1 MSKKGNIG
9 VTSDNIF
16 PVIKKFLY
24 SDHEIFL
31 RELISNA
38 VDATQKLKTL
48 SSVGEAKGEL
58 GDTRVRVILNKNKK
72 TLTVQ
77 DHGIGMTAEEVDKY
91 INQIAFSGAEE
102 FVNKYKD
109 KAEAIIGHFGLGFYS
124 AFMVAD
130 KVEIFSLSYQ
140 EDAKAVHWS
149 CDGSPE
155 YTMEE
160 TIKAERGTDIV
171 LHIND
176 EYAQYLENAT
186 VEGLLTK
193 YCKFLPVEIA
203 FGMKKEWKDGKQVET
218 GEENIIND
226 VNPAWT
232 RKPADLTDEDYQKF
246 YHQLYPHQ
254 MDEPLFHIHLNVDY
268 PFNLTGILYFPR
280 IKNNIDIQRNKIQL
294 YCNQVFVTDEVENIV
309 PQYLTLLHGVI
320 DSPDIPLNVSRSYL
334 QSDNNVKK
342 ISGHITKKVADKLAE
357 IFRNDREDFEKKW
370 DDIKLFIQYGMLS
383 DEKFY
388 DRAVGFALLKNMDGK
403 YFTFDEYKA
412 QVKEAQTDKN
422 GDLILLYAQD
432 ADASYAYIQRA
443 KEKGYDVLLMDGELD
458 VHAMSQFEQKSY
470 GDGSDDKK
478 EAIRFVRVDSDVIEN
493 LIQKEDRAKVE
504 LTANEEDALRYS
516 FESQLPKTD
525 KTNYVVS
532 LEAVSADALPVFLTQ
547 NEFMRRMKEMSAHQQ
562 GMSFYGNMPDQY
574 NLVINMANDKVKNL
588 LAEITASCAEGIA
601 PIVEQI
607 AAKQLEENT
616 LREAQKDKK
625 DSDLTQEEKDAVV
638 NITKELAALKQQLKE
653 QYAAHATTNDKL
665 HQLIDIAMLAA
676 GQLKGEAL
684 AKFVSRSV
692 EML

>member
-1 MSKKGNIG
+1 MTKGNIG
-9 VTSDNIF
+9 VTSQNIF
-16 PVIKKFLY
+16 PIIKKFLY

-31 RELISNA
+31 RELVSNA

-48 SSVGEAKGEL
+48 ASVGEAKGEL
-58 GDTRVRVILNKNKK
+58 GDTRVRVILNKDKK

-109 KAEAIIGHFGLGFYS
+109 NAAAIIGHFGLGFYS

-140 EDAKAVHWS
+140 EDARAVHWS

-171 LHIND
+171 LHINE
-176 EYAQYLENAT
+176 EYMQYLEEAT

-193 YCKFLPVEIA
+193 YCKFLPIEIA
-203 FGMKKEWKDGKQVET
+203 FGKKKEWKDGKQVET
-218 GEENIIND
+218 DEDNIIND

-232 RKPADLTDEDYQKF
+232 RKPADLTDEDYQHF
-246 YHQLYPHQ
+246 YHQLYPSQ

-342 ISGHITKKVADKLAE
+342 ISSHITKKVADKLAE

-388 DRAVGFALLKNMDGK
+388 DRAAGFALLKNIESK
-403 YFTFDEYKA
+403 YFTFEEYKT
-412 QVKEAQTDKN
+412 QVKETQTDKN

-443 KEKGYDVLLMDGELD
+443 KQKGYDVLLMDGELD
-458 VHAMSQFEQKSY
+458 VHAMSQYEQKSY
-470 GDGSDDKK
+470 GDGNDDAKQM
-478 EAIRFVRVDSDVIEN
+478 IRFVRVDSDVIEN
-493 LIQKEDRAKVE
+493 LIQKEEKAQVE
-504 LTANEEDALRYS
+504 LTASEEDALRYS
-516 FESQLPKTD
+516 FETQLPKTD

-574 NLVINMANDKVKNL
+574 NLVINTANDKVKAL
-588 LAEITASCAEGIA
+588 LSEITAACGTDTA
-601 PIVEQI
+601 PIIEQI
-607 AAKQLEENT
+607 AAKQVEENS

-625 DSDLTQEEKDAVV
+625 DADLTQEEKDAVT

-653 QYAAHATTNDKL
+653 QYAAHAASNDKL

-684 AKFVSRSV
+684 AKFVNRSV
-692 EML
+692 ELL

>member
-1 MSKKGNIG
+1 MSKTGNIG
-9 VTSDNIF
+9 VTSQNIF
-16 PVIKKFLY
+16 PIIKKFLY

-31 RELISNA
+31 RELVSNA

-48 SSVGEAKGEL
+48 ASVGEAKCEL
-58 GDTRVRVILNKNKK
+58 GDTRVRVIINKSKK

-109 KAEAIIGHFGLGFYS
+109 NAAAIIGHFGLGFYS

-140 EDAKAVHWS
+140 DDAKAVHWS

-160 TIKAERGTDIV
+160 TIKSERGTDIV
-171 LHIND
+171 LHINE
-176 EYAQYLENAT
+176 EYAQYLEDAT

-218 GEENIIND
+218 SEENIIND
-226 VNPAWT
+226 TNPAWT
-232 RKPADLTDEDYQKF
+232 RKPADLTEEDYKKF
-246 YHQLYPHQ
+246 YHQLYPTQ

-342 ISGHITKKVADKLAE
+342 ISNHITKKVADKLAE
-357 IFRNDREDFEKKW
+357 IFKNNREDFEQKW

-388 DRAVGFALLKNMDGK
+388 DRAVGFALLKNTEGK
-403 YFTFDEYKA
+403 YATFEEYKTL
-412 QVKEAQTDKN
+412 VKENQTDKN
-422 GDLILLYAQD
+422 GDIIMLYAQD
-432 ADASYAYIQRA
+432 ADACYAYIQRA

-458 VHAMSQFEQKSY
+458 VHAMSQFEQKSFEAE
-470 GDGSDDKK
+470 DGEKL
-478 EAIRFVRVDSDVIEN
+478 AIRFVRVDSDVIEN
-493 LIQKEDRAKVE
+493 LIQKEDKAKVE
-504 LTANEEDALRYS
+504 LSPSEEDALRYT

-525 KTNYVVS
+525 KTNYAVS

-562 GMSFYGNMPDQY
+562 GMSFYGTMPDQY
-574 NLVINMANDKVKNL
+574 NLVINTANDKVKAL
-588 LAEITASCAEGIA
+588 LADITAACADTTA
-601 PIVEQI
+601 PIIEQI
-607 AAKQLEENT
+607 AAKQAEENA
-616 LREAQKDKK
+616 LREAQKGKK
-625 DSDLTQEEKDAVV
+625 DADLTLEEKDAVTNV
-638 NITKELAALKQQLKE
+638 TKELAALKQQLKE
-653 QYAAHATTNDKL
+653 QYGNYATASDKV

-684 AKFVSRSV
+684 AKFVNRSV
-692 EML
+692 ELL